1 MGQSKSRIIK
11 LGIFIATGI
20 ALFIIAIFY
29 IGSQANLF
37 TKTFD
42 VYTIFQ
48 NVSGL
53 SQGSSVQ
60 FAGINV
66 GTIKS
71 IEIIESN
78 KVKVNISIVSDVKKF
93 IKKDSDATINSD
105 GLVGNKILVISS
117 GSINASSIEP
127 GDSLHSVQPVS
138 FGDIIN
144 NLNETT
150 KEAEGITRSL
160 GSIMQKVN
168 DGEGTLGKLVNESSI
183 YDNLDSLMRSFAN
196 STSNINSILATASV
210 AVNLVT
216 DDIKRMQGSIDT
228 IVYNIS
234 DITGK
239 INSSQSLV
247 GTLLTDTVFANNI
260 KAMIKNADQT
270 TANLEMGSFSFYQNM
285 EALKHNFLFK
295 GYFEDI
301 GYWDKSQFDLTL
313 ESREERIL
321 NKENDLNTQEVKLRE
336 YQIKLDSIRNVLNQK
351 LDSLHIKEEEKGIV
365 K

>member
-1 MGQSKSRIIK
+1 MGQSKSKYIK
-11 LGIFIATGI
+11 LGLFVTAGLV
-20 ALFIIAIFY
+20 LFIVAIFY
-29 IGSQANLF
+29 IGSQENLF
-37 TKTFD
+37 SKTFD
-42 VYTIFQ
+42 IYTIFN

-60 FAGINV
+60 YAGINV

-71 IEIIESN
+71 IEIITSD
-78 KVKVNISIVSDVKKF
+78 KVRVNVSIINDVKKF
-93 IKKDSDATINSD
+93 IKKDSEATINSD
-105 GLVGNKILVISS
+105 GLVGNKILVITA
-117 GSINASSIEP
+117 GSINSPGIES
-127 GDSLHSVQPVS
+127 GDSIHSVKPVS

-150 KEAEGITRSL
+150 KEAQDITKSL
-160 GSIMQKVN
+160 ASIMNKVN
-168 DGEGTLGKLVNESSI
+168 EGEGTLGKLVNESSI
-183 YDNLDSLMRSFAN
+183 YDNLDSLMQSFAN
-196 STSNINSILATASV
+196 STSSINKILSTASV
-210 AVNLVT
+210 AVDLVT
-216 DDIKRMQGSIDT
+216 GDIKRMQGSIDT
-228 IVYNIS
+228 IVNNIS

-260 KAMIKNADQT
+260 KGMIKNADQT

-301 GYWDKSQFDLTL
+301 GYWDKSKFDKNL

-321 NKENDLNTQEVKLRE
+321 NKENDLNTQEVNLRK

-351 LDSLHIKEEEKGIV
+351 LDSLNLKQEEKDIN